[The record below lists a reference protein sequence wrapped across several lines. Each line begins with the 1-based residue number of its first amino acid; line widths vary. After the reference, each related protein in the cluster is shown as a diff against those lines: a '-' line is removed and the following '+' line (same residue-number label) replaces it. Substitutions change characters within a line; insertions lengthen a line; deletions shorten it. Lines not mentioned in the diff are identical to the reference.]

1 MPEDLTFARP
11 SRADLP
17 TRVWNRGG
25 DRPVL
30 ALHCSLA
37 HAGAWSGLAERLT
50 GLSITGFDQI
60 GHGRAADWDGAADL
74 HGLTTRQA
82 IDLAEDLGQG
92 EAIDLFGHSF
102 GGTVALRVAMERPD
116 LVRSLTLVEPVI
128 FAAARS
134 AGHPAYAP
142 FRAEHMA
149 FAEVL
154 RTGRRVEAAEMF
166 HAAWGT
172 GEALANLPER
182 PRQYIID
189 RIHLI
194 VAQNPVLLDD
204 AAGLLTY
211 QGLESIGVP
220 VLLIEGADSPPIIDA
235 VQTELDRR
243 ICQSTRLI
251 VPGAGHMVA
260 ITHPDAIAGRVQAH
274 LDGC

>member
-1 MPEDLTFARP
+1 MPEDLTIARP
-11 SRADLP
+11 PRAKVP
-17 TRVWNRGG
+17 TRQWQCGG
-25 DRPVL
+25 TRPVL

-37 HAGAWSGLAERLT
+37 HAGAWAGLAQQLT
-50 GLSITGFDQI
+50 GVTVTGFDQV
-60 GHGRAADWDGAADL
+60 GHGRAVDWDGVADL
-74 HGLTTRQA
+74 HGVATRHA
-82 IDLAEDLGQG
+82 VELAEELGDG
-92 EAIDLFGHSF
+92 APIDLFGHSF
-102 GGTVALRVAMERPD
+102 GGTVALRIAMERPD

-142 FRAEHMA
+142 FRAQHLA

-154 RTGRRVEAAEMF
+154 ATGDRAKAAAMF

-172 GEALANLPER
+172 GESLADLPER
-182 PRQYIID
+182 SRSYIID

-220 VLLIEGADSPPIIDA
+220 VLLIEGALSPPIIDA
-235 VQTELDRR
+235 VHSELARR
-243 ICQSTRLI
+243 ICQSSRLS
-251 VPGAGHMVA
+251 VPGAGHMVP
-260 ITHPDAIAGRVQAH
+260 ITHAEAIAAPVQAH
-274 LDGC
+274 LDAC